1 MTGGLTI
8 SRSACKTFRVSGS
21 ATPPA
26 GESSAGCA
34 RYTAT
39 RSPKAGAAKG
49 GPRGGAY
56 VTALGDEAPGEIAT
70 AFIVGRGTQVPCLSR
85 ISGGGNGR
93 WAVGGPCA
101 RDGLAARRRRVDHP
115 AGGMPRWGFPRRRP
129 SSRRPCVFLPGAG
142 SDRVRRA
149 TDDDDDRRG
158 ERRRPRAAE
167 RQAGARRGGQRRIG
181 AACRAL
187 GRHGYA
193 GEIFGVRAAGE
204 RPGRVVEQDPGPGYR
219 GGEGQ
224 LVHLVVTAPFRGALT
239 RASSCVDRT
248 DDSGAASS
256 PPGSRP
262 PRVCYG
268 YFWFRPTASPLPRV
282 TSEA

>member
-85 ISGGGNGR
+85 ISGGVTAAGR
-93 WAVGGPCA
+93 SGGRARATALLLVVAALTIPLAGCLGGASRDGGLPPGDHASSSPGRGATAFGGPLTTMMTGEA
-101 RDGLAARRRRVDHP
+101 N
-115 AGGMPRWGFPRRRP
+115 GGVLGPSNDRP
-129 SSRRPCVFLPGAG
+129 VPGVVG
-142 SDRVRRA
+142 
-149 TDDDDDRRG
+149 
-158 ERRRPRAAE
+158 
-167 RQAGARRGGQRRIG
+167 RRIG

>member
-85 ISGGGNGR
+85 ISGGVTAAGRSGGRARATALLLVVAALTIPLAGCLGGASRDGGLPPGDHASSSPGRGATAFGGPLTTMMTGEGNGGVLAPPNDRPVPDVAGRGGSARPAAR
-93 WAVGGPCA
+93 WAGTGTRA
-101 RDGLAARRRRVDHP
+101 RSSGSGRPGSGRGASWSRTPGRATGAAR
-115 AGGMPRWGFPRRRP
+115 ANWFT
-129 SSRRPCVFLPGAG
+129 SS
-142 SDRVRRA
+142 
-149 TDDDDDRRG
+149 
-158 ERRRPRAAE
+158 
-167 RQAGARRGGQRRIG
+167 
-181 AACRAL
+181 
-187 GRHGYA
+187 
-193 GEIFGVRAAGE
+193 
-204 RPGRVVEQDPGPGYR
+204 
-219 GGEGQ
+219 
-224 LVHLVVTAPFRGALT
+224 
-239 RASSCVDRT
+239 
-248 DDSGAASS
+248 
-256 PPGSRP
+256 
-262 PRVCYG
+262 
-268 YFWFRPTASPLPRV
+268 
-282 TSEA
+282 